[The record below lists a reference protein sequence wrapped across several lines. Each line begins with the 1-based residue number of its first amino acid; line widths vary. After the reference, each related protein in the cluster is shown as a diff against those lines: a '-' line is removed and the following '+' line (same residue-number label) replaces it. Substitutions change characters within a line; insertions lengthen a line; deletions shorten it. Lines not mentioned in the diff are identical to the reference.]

1 MKRKGSVVNGVLGRL
16 KPILTA
22 GTRLPSERELS
33 KRLRV
38 SRPSLREALRT
49 LELMGVVDTRHGS
62 GTHVADSGTDVLRK
76 PLEFLFML
84 ERPSVA
90 DLLDTRTLLEVHL
103 ATRAAELRTDA
114 DLKALDEALADMK
127 KNLSKPS
134 EVTDPDL
141 RFHQAIAAASH
152 NRLLERLMNCLR
164 EAISA
169 LMDVAWPGQPDMKAS
184 YEMHVRIA
192 TAIRKKD
199 VEGARQAMM
208 RHMDGMA
215 KELREV
221 GLLK

>member
-103 ATRAAELRTDA
+103 ASRAAEMRTDA

-127 KNLSKPS
+127 KHLSKPS
-134 EVTDPDL
+134 DVTDPDL

-192 TAIRKKD
+192 TAIKKKD

-208 RHMDGMA
+208 RHMDGMER
-215 KELREV
+215 ELREV